1 MREHLGLRRM
11 FTAAGVLAVALLA
24 GACSGD
30 SESDPTTTTAAPATT
45 TTTAAPATTT
55 TAAPATTTTTAAP
68 ATTTT
73 SAAPATTTTTEPEE
87 TEPAAQ
93 PSATL
98 VDFFVDASTT
108 YQDVMDRVSED
119 ERECIKAALGDM
131 VYNIFLT
138 RPVLTEDGE
147 AAGQDPSLAIR
158 LFSCLT
164 QDNVVLAMIVLR
176 DATAGRMDEEARRCR
191 VPLALQIPESYHEQA
206 GLEWEGERVPAKEV
220 AEINSRILECFSDE
234 EVAALQFRVYQQVVE
249 MVAIELGDVIGAFT
263 DAEQEC
269 FREYIGTDEFAAILD
284 SPLRDAG
291 AMADHE
297 LHEACFTRD
306 TPGRLYAAY
315 VGILL
320 GEDLSEASASCMID
334 FASEHEHYVDYLL
347 FTPYEEK
354 LALDSAARAE
364 YLQDGYRLHSCLNDD
379 ESERWNNLYFEAF
392 QQS

>member
-1 MREHLGLRRM
+1 MHEHLGLRRT
-11 FTAAGVLAVALLA
+11 FTAAAVLAAALLA

-30 SESDPTTTTAAPATT
+30 SESDPTTTSSAPATT
-45 TTTAAPATTT
+45 TTTTS
-55 TAAPATTTTTAAP
+55 PATTTTTSAP
-68 ATTTT
+68 AITTTT
-73 SAAPATTTTTEPEE
+73 AAPATTTTTEPEE

-93 PSATL
+93 PSGAL
-98 VDFFVDASTT
+98 ADFFVDASTT
-108 YQDVMDRVSED
+108 YQDVMDRVSEH
-119 ERECIKAALGDM
+119 ERECIKAALGEM

-138 RPVLTEDGE
+138 RPVLSEDGE
-147 AAGQDPSLAIR
+147 DAGRDPSLVTR

-206 GLEWEGERVPAKEV
+206 GLEWEGERVPAKEL
-220 AEINSRILECFSDE
+220 AEINSRILECFSEE
-234 EVAALQFRVYQQVVE
+234 EVAALQFRVYQQLVE
-249 MVAIELGDVIGAFT
+249 MVSIELGDVIGAFT
-263 DAEQEC
+263 DAEQDC
-269 FREYIGTDEFAAILD
+269 FRERIGADEFAAILD

-315 VGILL
+315 VGLL
-320 GEDLSEASASCMID
+320 
-334 FASEHEHYVDYLL
+334 
-347 FTPYEEK
+347 
-354 LALDSAARAE
+354 LDSAARAE

>member
-1 MREHLGLRRM
+1 MHERLGLRRIL
-11 FTAAGVLAVALLA
+11 TAAAVLAVALLA

-30 SESDPTTTTAAPATT
+30 SESDPTTTTAAPVTT
-45 TTTAAPATTT
+45 TTTTTT
-55 TAAPATTTTTAAP
+55 SPATTTTTAAP

-73 SAAPATTTTTEPEE
+73 TVVATETTAPGTTAPDDTE
-87 TEPAAQ
+87 TAGQ
-93 PSATL
+93 PSGAL
-98 VDFFVDASTT
+98 ADFFVAASTT
-108 YQDVMDRVSED
+108 YQDVMDRVSEH
-119 ERECIKAALGDM
+119 ERECIKAALGEM

-138 RPVLTEDGE
+138 RPVLSEDGE
-147 AAGQDPSLAIR
+147 DAGRDPSLVTR

-206 GLEWEGERVPAKEV
+206 GLEWEGERVPAKEL
-220 AEINSRILECFSDE
+220 AEINSRILECFSEE
-234 EVAALQFRVYQQVVE
+234 EVAALQFRVYQQLVE
-249 MVAIELGDVIGAFT
+249 MVSIELGDVIGAFT
-263 DAEQEC
+263 DAEQDC
-269 FREYIGTDEFAAILD
+269 FRERIGADEFVAILD

-315 VGILL
+315 VGLLL
-320 GEDLSEASASCMID
+320 GEDVSEASASCMID
-334 FASEHEHYVDYLL
+334 FASEHEHYIDYLL
-347 FTPYEEK
+347 FTPYEDK